1 MFRPEK
7 RNISLHSSYLFKCL
21 ERAAWWSVMLTEIG
35 NLHDSGVLYGWPW
48 ILTQDC
54 YIFLFWT
61 ELLRRRNANIH
72 LDRSIYS
79 SHHEPVLKSALEGE
93 WLYPGHL
100 LKRISQ
106 DDTTV
111 KTEILSV
118 FLLFL
123 IHIKREYNIYLC
135 YWPSVRSRSLD
146 IGFCVFMARETKKR
160 KETNIKHQ
168 RTNSNWPNTWFSY

>member
-7 RNISLHSSYLFKCL
+7 RNISLHSSYLFKRL
-21 ERAAWWSVMLTEIG
+21 ERAVWWSVMLTEIG

-72 LDRSIYS
+72 LDHSTYS
-79 SHHEPVLKSALEGE
+79 SHHEQVLKSALEGE
-93 WLYPGHL
+93 SLYPGHL

-106 DDTTV
+106 DDTTI
-111 KTEILSV
+111 KTVILSV
-118 FLLFL
+118 FSLFL
-123 IHIKREYNIYLC
+123 IHIKKEYNIYLC
-135 YWPSVRSRSLD
+135 YWPSVRSRWLD
-146 IGFCVFMARETKKR
+146 IGFCVFVGRETKKR
-160 KETNIKHQ
+160 NETNI
-168 RTNSNWPNTWFSY
+168 NWPNTWFNY